1 MTSRLLVPIIEAD
14 FMDKYDLIVVG
25 GGISGLSLAHYA
37 ARAGLRPLVL
47 EKEERAGGCFYSH
60 RLPGGFRLELGAHT
74 CYNSY
79 RNLINIIEDMGML
92 EKIQARRKV
101 PFRLLVDGR
110 VKSIP
115 SEMNL
120 VELLRSAP
128 RIFTEK
134 KAGRT
139 VESYYS
145 RIAGRGNYRR
155 VIGPALSAVPSQ
167 RADEFP
173 AEMLFKKRPRRK
185 DIIKK
190 FTFEGGLQGIT
201 DAISAS
207 SGIEFASGAEV
218 TGIEHGGD
226 AFGLRTSNGN
236 YTCRSLALATPPSH
250 AAGLLRAS
258 FPEVSA
264 LLSLVKVVDVE
275 SVGVVV
281 RKGSVG
287 LAPFAGLIPVN
298 DIFYSVVSSDTVPD
312 ENYRGFSFH
321 FRPGIGHE
329 AKLKRIREVLG
340 TERFEDV
347 VSRRVVLPAPALGHE
362 RLINELE
369 VRISGRRLLLAGN
382 YFAGLAVE
390 DCVTRSLAEFL
401 RLKGML

>member
-1 MTSRLLVPIIEAD
+1 MG
-14 FMDKYDLIVVG
+14 KYDLIVVG
-25 GGISGLSLAHYA
+25 GGISGLGLAHYA
-37 ARAGLRPLVL
+37 SRAGLGTLVL

-60 RLPGGFRLELGAHT
+60 RREGGFRLELGAHT

-79 RNLINIIEDMGML
+79 RHLIGVIEDMGL
-92 EKIQARRKV
+92 LWRIQARRKV

-115 SEMNL
+115 SELNFI
-120 VELLRSAP
+120 ELLRCAP

-139 VESYYS
+139 VEAYYS
-145 RIAGRGNYRR
+145 RIAGPGNYRR

-173 AEMLFKKRPRRK
+173 ADMLFKKRPRRK
-185 DIIKK
+185 DIMKK

-201 DAISAS
+201 DAISTSPGIEFRGGAGV
-207 SGIEFASGAEV
+207 SGIERE
-218 TGIEHGGD
+218 GD
-226 AFGLRTSNGN
+226 AFTVRTSRGSH
-236 YTCRSLALATPPSH
+236 TCRSLALATPPSE
-250 AAGLLRAS
+250 AAALLRAP

-264 LLSLVKVVDVE
+264 VLSLIKVVAVE

-287 LAPFAGLIPVN
+287 LAPFAGLIPVG

-321 FRPGIGHE
+321 FRPGFE
-329 AKLKRIREVLG
+329 NEVKLKRIREVLG
-340 TERFEDV
+340 VERFEDV
-347 VSRRVVLPAPALGHE
+347 VSRRVVLPAPVLGHE
-362 RLINELE
+362 KLINELGL
-369 VRISGRRLLLAGN
+369 RISGRRLLLAGN
-382 YFAGLAVE
+382 YFTGLAVE
-390 DCVTRSLAEFL
+390 DCVTRSLGEFL
-401 RLKGML
+401 RLKSML